1 MINYKVSVS
10 DSTLLGTI
18 EEYVNEFRGDDNL
31 IRWHIIADAYLKTNN
46 IVEAV
51 QAINKHDESGNI
63 RGNVYH
69 YIASE
74 IYGVVGDYEKALVE
88 QEKLRA
94 IISDKSLNPNIKKL
108 LKQRLTIL
116 NKFIVSN
123 ISGVNLDDSVKE

>member
-1 MINYKVSVS
+1 MIILFYYHHNEVNKKRSHKIRE
-10 DSTLLGTI
+10 I
-18 EEYVNEFRGDDNL
+18 ERQKAQL
-31 IRWHIIADAYLKTNN
+31 AD
-46 IVEAV
+46 E
-51 QAINKHDESGNI
+51 
-63 RGNVYH
+63 
-69 YIASE
+69 
-74 IYGVVGDYEKALVE
+74 YEKALVE